1 MIEFLVKTIVP
12 MLEST
17 AIHVFV
23 VGNAWVWPL
32 METLHFLGLILLL
45 GALLII
51 DLALIGVFKK
61 LSSDATHRLLKLVL
75 IGFVLNLVT
84 GVLFVFGDP
93 GRYFINIAFQIKVAL
108 LVCAALNALW
118 YGRKIAPKLVN
129 VSEFLATGETK
140 IVGALSLIL
149 WFAVLIFGRL
159 IPYMGTG

>member
-17 AIHVFV
+17 AIHAFV

-51 DLALIGVFKK
+51 DLALIGVLKK

-84 GVLFVFGDP
+84 GVC
-93 GRYFINIAFQIKVAL
+93 L
-108 LVCAALNALW
+108 LYTSPSPRDKRQSRMPSSA
-118 YGRKIAPKLVN
+118 
-129 VSEFLATGETK
+129 
-140 IVGALSLIL
+140 
-149 WFAVLIFGRL
+149 
-159 IPYMGTG
+159 

>member
-1 MIEFLVKTIVP
+1 M
-12 MLEST
+12 
-17 AIHVFV
+17 
-23 VGNAWVWPL
+23 
-32 METLHFLGLILLL
+32 
-45 GALLII
+45 
-51 DLALIGVFKK
+51 
-61 LSSDATHRLLKLVL
+61 
-75 IGFVLNLVT
+75 NLVT
-84 GVLFVFGDP
+84 RVLFVFGDP